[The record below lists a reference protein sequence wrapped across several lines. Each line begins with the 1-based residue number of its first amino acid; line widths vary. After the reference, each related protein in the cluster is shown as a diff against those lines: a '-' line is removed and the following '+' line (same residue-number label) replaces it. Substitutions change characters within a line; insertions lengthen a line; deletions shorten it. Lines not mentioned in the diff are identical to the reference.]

1 MNTRRDDQSHEH
13 GDDTYLVEFHY
24 KTNMSQHYKN
34 PLEHDDEV
42 DEDEEEDVDFN
53 PFLRG
58 SPSAEACSI
67 LSSEVDGSDGE
78 VVESCAENVLHLS
91 TGSSS
96 NLFHNG
102 QFQDSGDAEHDE
114 ASVLHT
120 EVSFQQNGCEEAGSR
135 NSDKRKLISSS
146 GLEDGPVREKD
157 NGPTNETEVA
167 GNVLETE
174 VESPSCRKPI
184 IDFDNDD
191 AICKRTRAHYSLT
204 GITLD
209 ELETFLQET
218 DDDDD
223 LQRIDDEE
231 EYRKF
236 LAAVLHGGPQD
247 DRASPEEGNDE
258 DEDDDADFEIEIEEA
273 LASDLDIDL
282 DLEESWKDAEGR
294 RPETRQNKHNNSSKH
309 HREKLLEVVKRP
321 LRPLLPVLPSLPIA
335 PVPCVDGSYLM
346 PEAVQS
352 LFSPQELVNGFL
364 PHQIGQLYCLLHD
377 HVQLL
382 VQVYSLSVLDPSRQ
396 HIASQIQGLLSEMVQ
411 KRDEI
416 LAQRSVPHPSFCFQF
431 HYCHSLRTDGLQLET
446 SGSSKK
452 HRDSGGLSSS
462 DCSRQVSG
470 IPSDEIC
477 AQSTPGSPDPSR
489 DIEGFRWLPFVS
501 GSVFSVLDVAPLKLV
516 GKYMEDVSTAVHEH
530 RRRFLEATTSMDLE
544 KEPLFPLPV
553 YTSFL
558 EASGEAGT
566 VVRTSAESTL
576 QASSPSPQRPSK
588 KTLAAT
594 LVENTK
600 KECVALVPKPIA
612 RLALRFYPLL
622 NPTLFPHKP
631 PPSPVANRLLFTD
644 VEDEL
649 LAMGMMEY
657 NTDWKLIQQRFLPCK
672 TKHQIFVRQKNRCT
686 SKAPDNPIKAVR
698 RMKTAPLTENEKVHI
713 HEALKVFKWD
723 WISVWKFV
731 VPYRDPSLLPRQWR
745 IATGTQKSYRMDSAK
760 REKRRL
766 YDLKRRKRNTAIGNS
781 SDLDKEIENA
791 GRKKSAKRPI
801 HKESEAYVHEGFLR
815 DWRPPYA
822 RSVSFPISASVNHS
836 RAQSSPYSGQAVV
849 VRNKLSND
857 NQGQTSRGHTNELAT
872 SLNNTTAPFAG
883 TSNSV
888 SNGQA
893 PRLTLNQPYYR
904 PYRARRRK
912 SSLTVKLAPDLP
924 PIHLPPSVRVISQT
938 AFRSSHDGRNVESSG
953 PSHGEKVTS
962 HVTPKQNV
970 IKALSPKQM
979 MVPSQEGASS
989 KQGCN
994 PEGCTG
1000 SDFLMHPLMFNTGEG
1015 GNLPYYPLNYNG
1027 MTLSAFTFFPV
1038 NAPLTT
1044 VQNPGFKTRKLNCS
1058 RKSTRASSGVDFHP
1072 LLKSCETGNNNSFG
1086 ACQTASSPASLELSR
1101 NTFSESRSVYNGGT
1115 SAAEFVDKARDATPV
1130 VANGLNLEINLNS
1143 AATYEKDLCR
1153 ENWGQGNLMASPVTA
1168 VRSDDGAKSTQ
1179 GIQAND
1185 GAGFDCEDTM
1195 CSQSP
1200 PEIVMEQ
1207 EELSDSDE
1215 EIEDV
1220 EFEREE
1226 MTDSEG
1232 EEEDE
1237 GKERGVGGGVC
1248 EIEQFANAHNQGNQ
1262 EVSPIRDGSRL
1273 GPDLWKDKVPACSHS
1288 PVSED
1293 NGPWSPWLSL
1303 SSLASRSTLP
1313 SGTAKCASG
1322 SLPR

>member
-1 MNTRRDDQSHEH
+1 M
-13 GDDTYLVEFHY
+13 L
-24 KTNMSQHYKN
+24 
-34 PLEHDDEV
+34 
-42 DEDEEEDVDFN
+42 
-53 PFLRG
+53 
-58 SPSAEACSI
+58 
-67 LSSEVDGSDGE
+67 
-78 VVESCAENVLHLS
+78 
-91 TGSSS
+91 
-96 NLFHNG
+96 
-102 QFQDSGDAEHDE
+102 
-114 ASVLHT
+114 
-120 EVSFQQNGCEEAGSR
+120 
-135 NSDKRKLISSS
+135 
-146 GLEDGPVREKD
+146 
-157 NGPTNETEVA
+157 
-167 GNVLETE
+167 
-174 VESPSCRKPI
+174 
-184 IDFDNDD
+184 
-191 AICKRTRAHYSLT
+191 
-204 GITLD
+204 
-209 ELETFLQET
+209 LQ
-218 DDDDD
+218 
-223 LQRIDDEE
+223 
-231 EYRKF
+231 
-236 LAAVLHGGPQD
+236 
-247 DRASPEEGNDE
+247 
-258 DEDDDADFEIEIEEA
+258 
-273 LASDLDIDL
+273 
-282 DLEESWKDAEGR
+282 
-294 RPETRQNKHNNSSKH
+294 
-309 HREKLLEVVKRP
+309 VVKRP
-321 LRPLLPVLPSLPIA
+321 LRPLLPVLPSLHA
-335 PVPCVDGSYLM
+335 TPVPSVIGSHLM
-346 PEAVQS
+346 PEAAQS
-352 LFSPQELVNGFL
+352 LTPQELVNGFL

-396 HIASQIQGLLSEMVQ
+396 HIASQIQGFLSEMVQ

-431 HYCHSLRTDGLQLET
+431 HYCHSLQTDGLQLET

-452 HRDSGGLSSS
+452 HGDSGGLSSL

-470 IPSDEIC
+470 IRSDEIC
-477 AQSTPGSPDPSR
+477 AQSTPGSPDSSR
-489 DIEGFRWLPFVS
+489 DIEGFSWLPFV
-501 GSVFSVLDVAPLKLV
+501 GGPVFSVLDVAPLKLV
-516 GKYMEDVSTAVHEH
+516 GKYMEDVSKAVHEH

-553 YTSFL
+553 HTSFL
-558 EASGEAGT
+558 DASGEAGT
-566 VVRTSAESTL
+566 AVRTSAESTL

-612 RLALRFYPLL
+612 RLALQFYPLL

-644 VEDEL
+644 AEDEL

-698 RMKTAPLTENEKVHI
+698 RMKTAPLTEEEKVHI
-713 HEALKVFKWD
+713 HEALKVFKRD

-766 YDLKRRKRNTAIGNS
+766 YDLKRRKRNTAIGS
-781 SDLDKEIENA
+781 SPDSDKEIENA
-791 GRKKSAKRPI
+791 GRKKSAKHPI

-836 RAQSSPYSGQAVV
+836 RAQSSPYSGQTVV
-849 VRNKLSND
+849 VRNELNND
-857 NQGQTSRGHTNELAT
+857 NQGQTSRGHRNELAT
-872 SLNNTTAPFAG
+872 SLNNTTAHFAG

-904 PYRARRRK
+904 PYRARRHK
-912 SSLTVKLAPDLP
+912 SSQTVKLAPDLP

-953 PSHGEKVTS
+953 ASHGEKVTS

-970 IKALSPKQM
+970 IKVLNPKQM

-1000 SDFLMHPLMFNTGEG
+1000 SDFQMHPLMFDTTEG

-1027 MTLSAFTFFPV
+1027 RTLSAFTFFPV
-1038 NAPLTT
+1038 NAPLTS
-1044 VQNPGFKTRKLNCS
+1044 VQNPGSKSRKLTCS

-1086 ACQTASSPASLELSR
+1086 ACQTAPSPASLELSR
-1101 NTFSESRSVYNGGT
+1101 NTFSDSRSVYNGGT
-1115 SAAEFVDKARDATPV
+1115 SARDKARDAIPV

-1143 AATYEKDLCR
+1143 APTYEKDLCR

-1185 GAGFDCEDTM
+1185 GAGFDCDDTM

-1232 EEEDE
+1232 EEDDGE
-1237 GKERGVGGGVC
+1237 ERGGGEVC
-1248 EIEQFANAHNQGNQ
+1248 EIEQLANAHNQGNQ
-1262 EVSPIRDGSRL
+1262 EVSSIRDGSRL
-1273 GPDLWKDKVPACSHS
+1273 GPDSWKDKVPACSHS

-1293 NGPWSPWLSL
+1293 NGPSSPWLSL

-1313 SGTAKCASG
+1313 SRTAKRASG
-1322 SLPR
+1322 SHPR